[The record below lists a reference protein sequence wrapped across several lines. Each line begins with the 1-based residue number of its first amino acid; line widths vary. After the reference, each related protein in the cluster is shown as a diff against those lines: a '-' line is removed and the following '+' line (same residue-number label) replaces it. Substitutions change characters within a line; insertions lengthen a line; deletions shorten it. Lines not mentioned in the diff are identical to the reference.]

1 MAGMCGDIFQ
11 LTYMNNVR
19 LTGIRSVIH
28 TRLTEKYSLSHPI
41 ISAPMAFAAT
51 SDLATAVSRAGGL
64 GLIGG
69 GYGDLKWV
77 KEQFSSTSATEVG
90 CGFITWALKDKPE
103 VLEASLDFGPRALL
117 LSFGNPRDYARKIK
131 DRNIPLICQVQ
142 TFENAKNAL
151 ECGAD
156 IIVAQ
161 GSEAG
166 GHGEKRGTI
175 SLVPEV
181 ADLIT
186 AQYPEALLCAAGGIA
201 DGRGLAA
208 ALMLGADGVLMGS
221 RLWASYEANVS
232 SSMHRKAISA
242 TGDATIRTSVMD
254 VVRSLNWPER
264 YSARVLKNNFTERW
278 HNNLDELRKASEAEA
293 LQWTK
298 AWIEGDPEKSNT
310 FVGEA
315 TGLISE
321 IGNIES
327 IINKTIDQAESLL
340 EKQWLRRC

>member
-1 MAGMCGDIFQ
+1 M
-11 LTYMNNVR
+11 
-19 LTGIRSVIH
+19 IH
-28 TRLTEKYSLSHPI
+28 TRLTEKFSLSHPI

-51 SDLATAVSRAGGL
+51 GNLATAVSKAGGL

-69 GYGDLKWV
+69 GYGDLQWV
-77 KEQFSSTSATEVG
+77 KEQFSSTSAEDVG
-90 CGFITWALKDKPE
+90 CGFITWALNNKPE

-142 TFENAKNAL
+142 TFKDARNAL

-166 GHGEKRGTI
+166 GHGEKRATI

-181 ADLIT
+181 ADLISI
-186 AQYPEALLCAAGGIA
+186 QYPEALLCAAGGIA

-221 RLWASYEANVS
+221 RLWASKEANVS
-232 SSMHRKAISA
+232 KHMHKKALNA

-254 VVRSLNWPER
+254 VVRSLNWPDR
-264 YSARVLKNNFTERW
+264 YTARVLKNSFTDRW
-278 HNNLDELRKASEAEA
+278 HNNLEGLRKDSKTEAP
-293 LQWTK
+293 QWTN
-298 AWIEGDPEKSNT
+298 AWKEGDPENSNT

-315 TGLISE
+315 TGLINE
-321 IGNIES
+321 IESIES
-327 IINKTIDQAESLL
+327 IIDSTIAQAKGLL
-340 EKQWLRRC
+340 EKQWL